1 MVGCLGPILSG
12 LTKDDNKD
20 DFVRRIQHEAESV
33 GGYDVYQSLK
43 LSSILRYINSYRA
56 IKCATALVHGETG
69 LKPDINVVDPHVGFT
84 LLHLVSN
91 DPVLIEF
98 YLRHG
103 ARTDIRCEGRL
114 PLDSAIQ
121 RIRLV
126 DGVSRRSYG
135 ALSLCDP
142 DLNGSRSLRQ
152 MVLSEIVSL
161 MPSQI
166 ALVST
171 TEEVLDELNNKLE
184 TMMSMLRMI
193 EVFERVGDKIEL
205 YRQYLFK
212 IL

>member
-121 RIRLV
+121 RIRYV
-126 DGVSRRSYG
+126 FRG
-135 ALSLCDP
+135 AWSTRQSVYMTIVLMCGFHDMVPSP
-142 DLNGSRSLRQ
+142 NGPIRDR
-152 MVLSEIVSL
+152 VAD
-161 MPSQI
+161 
-166 ALVST
+166 ALTNST
-171 TEEVLDELNNKLE
+171 
-184 TMMSMLRMI
+184 S
-193 EVFERVGDKIEL
+193 F
-205 YRQYLFK
+205 YH
-212 IL
+212 